1 MVRPASVLLERPIAM
16 ARDHRKLRV
25 FQLADALVP
34 AIYDVTRSFP
44 PEERFGLQTQLRRAA
59 ISVASKIVE
68 GSARR
73 STREYVNFL
82 NMANGSAAEA
92 LYLLDLAHRLTMLRD
107 GDLARLVTQYSQVSR
122 GLQAM
127 IKGFAGAD

>member
-1 MVRPASVLLERPIAM
+1 M

-34 AIYDVTRSFP
+34 AIYDVTSTFP
-44 PEERFGLQTQLRRAA
+44 SEERFGLQMQLRRAA
-59 ISVASKIVE
+59 ISVATNIVE

-92 LYLLDLAHRLTMLRD
+92 LYLIDLAHRLTMLRD
-107 GDLARLVTQYSQVSR
+107 GDRARLVTQYSQVSR

-127 IKGFAGAD
+127 MRGFADAD